1 MAVQQFGDVAALP
14 VAEMAR
20 ILTAVDNAMQA
31 EHISDATITRVRN
44 RLVWGHPD
52 GSDAVVRLT
61 PTDLAL
67 LPPEDYERLRR
78 DLLGGT

>member
-1 MAVQQFGDVAALP
+1 MAAQQFGGVAAFP
-14 VAEMAR
+14 VAEMAK

-31 EHISDATITRVRN
+31 EHISDDVIARVRN

-61 PTDLAL
+61 AG
-67 LPPEDYERLRR
+67 EYEQLRK
-78 DLLGGT
+78 DLGGT